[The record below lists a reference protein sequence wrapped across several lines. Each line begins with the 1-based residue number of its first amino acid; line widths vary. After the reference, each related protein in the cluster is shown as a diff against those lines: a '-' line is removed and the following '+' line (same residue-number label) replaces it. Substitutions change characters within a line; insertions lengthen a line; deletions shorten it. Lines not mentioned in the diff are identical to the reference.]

1 MEPIQTSFAL
11 FDEKRAY
18 IKGRLVHEVYHNPEN
33 LYTVSK
39 IRIIETTENI
49 EDRQITVV
57 GYYPSLFEG
66 EVYTFWGKMTH
77 HPRFGRQYQV
87 DHLRKDIPRGKE
99 GLIHYLASDLFPGVG
114 PKTASRIVDILGENA
129 IQLILENPEVLK
141 QVPKLQEKTRQTL
154 YERLL
159 EHQGLEQIMV
169 KLSEFGIGLALSV
182 QIYREYRE
190 RALDVL
196 QDNPYQLIEDIKG
209 IGFRR
214 ADAIARAMGIE
225 RDSPLRIRAACI
237 YFLWEQAE
245 QNGHV
250 FFPLPDFVREVNER
264 LNAESGEDRPD
275 GQLDEA
281 GEARCVQIDEE
292 MIAGQLIELGEEGK
306 LIIEEERIYL
316 PSLFFAEKG
325 FARKV
330 KELLQT
336 SREELDRREFYA
348 ALGSLEE
355 RLGIA
360 YAPSQREAIE
370 KALQS
375 PIMILTGGPGTGKT
389 TVIKGICEI
398 YADLHGM
405 SLDPKEYA
413 HKGEPFP
420 VILVAPTGRAAK
432 RMQEATG
439 IPAVTI
445 HRLLGWQGG
454 QTFEHT
460 EDNPISGRLLIVDE
474 TSMMDQWLANQ
485 LFRTLPAGMKVVL
498 VGDEDQLPS
507 VGPGQV
513 LKDLLESGRVPVV
526 ELKDIFRQSSGSSII
541 TLAHEIKQGRL
552 PEHLS
557 DPQADRRFFA
567 ADSAGIVEVVR
578 QVCSAAM
585 RKGYTP
591 KDIQVLAPMYRGEA
605 GIDALNKA
613 LQEEFNPLKENKREL
628 RFKEQTFRVGDKVL
642 QLVNN
647 PEEGVYNGDIGEV
660 SAIVFSRESVDKQ
673 DQLVVS
679 FDGTEV
685 TYSRSD
691 FQQITLAYCCSVHKA
706 QGSEFPI
713 VVLPVVRSYFRMLR
727 RNLIYTAITRSKEYL
742 ILCGEEQA
750 LEYAVRR
757 HDVAERHTSL
767 KDTLLEWLPGL
778 ESNPSHD

>member
-1 MEPIQTSFAL
+1 
-11 FDEKRAY
+11 
-18 IKGRLVHEVYHNPEN
+18 
-33 LYTVSK
+33 
-39 IRIIETTENI
+39 
-49 EDRQITVV
+49 
-57 GYYPSLFEG
+57 
-66 EVYTFWGKMTH
+66 
-77 HPRFGRQYQV
+77 
-87 DHLRKDIPRGKE
+87 
-99 GLIHYLASDLFPGVG
+99 
-114 PKTASRIVDILGENA
+114 
-129 IQLILENPEVLK
+129 
-141 QVPKLQEKTRQTL
+141 
-154 YERLL
+154 
-159 EHQGLEQIMV
+159 
-169 KLSEFGIGLALSV
+169 
-182 QIYREYRE
+182 
-190 RALDVL
+190 
-196 QDNPYQLIEDIKG
+196 
-209 IGFRR
+209 
-214 ADAIARAMGIE
+214 
-225 RDSPLRIRAACI
+225 
-237 YFLWEQAE
+237 
-245 QNGHV
+245 
-250 FFPLPDFVREVNER
+250 
-264 LNAESGEDRPD
+264 
-275 GQLDEA
+275 
-281 GEARCVQIDEE
+281 
-292 MIAGQLIELGEEGK
+292 
-306 LIIEEERIYL
+306 
-316 PSLFFAEKG
+316 
-325 FARKV
+325 
-330 KELLQT
+330 
-336 SREELDRREFYA
+336 
-348 ALGSLEE
+348 
-355 RLGIA
+355 
-360 YAPSQREAIE
+360 
-370 KALQS
+370 
-375 PIMILTGGPGTGKT
+375 
-389 TVIKGICEI
+389 
-398 YADLHGM
+398 
-405 SLDPKEYA
+405 
-413 HKGEPFP
+413 
-420 VILVAPTGRAAK
+420 
-432 RMQEATG
+432 MQEATG

-613 LQEEFNPLKENKREL
+613 LQEEFNPLEENKREL

-660 SAIVFSRESVDKQ
+660 SAIVFSKESVDKQ